1 MVTVSEQFQDKSI
14 FFTFLFSS
22 EESQTM
28 PCFLPPTI
36 FSRFTSSY
44 NKLHFEKSEIYNS
57 TLRPELQEQL
67 LQIERQSEMRKMNR
81 ETQSDMTSDKLS
93 IIHSSRR
100 SRKGC
105 TVLAYFNDAE
115 LPKEAPEK
123 VVASLR
129 VHAIKDVTLDK
140 IKEVKWCKK
149 LHFRL

>member
-1 MVTVSEQFQDKSI
+1 
-14 FFTFLFSS
+14 
-22 EESQTM
+22 M

-44 NKLHFEKSEIYNS
+44 NKLYFERSEIYNS

-67 LQIERQSEMRKMNR
+67 LQFERQSEMRKMNR
-81 ETQSDMTSDKLS
+81 ETQSDMTSEKLS

-100 SRKGC
+100 SRRGC
-105 TVLAYFNDAE
+105 AVVANFNDPE

-129 VHAIKDVTLDK
+129 VHAVKNVTLDQ
-140 IKEVKWCKK
+140 IKEVSMKSVT
-149 LHFRL
+149 F